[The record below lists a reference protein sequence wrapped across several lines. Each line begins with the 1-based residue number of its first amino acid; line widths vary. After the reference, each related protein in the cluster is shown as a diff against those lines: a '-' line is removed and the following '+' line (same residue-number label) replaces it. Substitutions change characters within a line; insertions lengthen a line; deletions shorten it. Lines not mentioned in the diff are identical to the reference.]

1 MNLTTVIDVKNRNQE
16 LRDSTLLL
24 HISKYFGRNEDINL
38 FERVCEN
45 DNRIDL
51 ISLDMTKGYVF
62 VFKSFNGEDYLS
74 LRNLIECEF
83 NRFYGRNIREVFD
96 DQERK
101 MAGFFWEII

>member
-1 MNLTTVIDVKNRNQE
+1 MNLTTVMDVKNQE

-24 HISKYFGRNEDINL
+24 HISKHFGKIEDIDF
-38 FERVCEN
+38 FERVYEN

-62 VFKSFNGEDYLS
+62 VFESSNGEDYLS
-74 LRNLIECEF
+74 LTNSIEHEF
-83 NRFYGRNIREVFD
+83 NRLYGLNIKGVFD